1 LPLQASVSARRPE
14 EGRAFLAVEPLIFTL
29 RGQRTIP
36 VADFRVYRTERIRLE
51 LPMASDA
58 KPGEARLL
66 DKTGKPLA
74 VPVGVTE
81 RQDATNGLRWLV
93 ADVNPAPLGPGDY
106 VIELSATLGSK
117 SDVVVTAVR
126 ILS

>member
-1 LPLQASVSARRPE
+1 
-14 EGRAFLAVEPLIFTL
+14 
-29 RGQRTIP
+29 
-36 VADFRVYRTERIRLE
+36 VYRTERIRLE
-51 LPMASDA
+51 LPLAPDA
-58 KPGEARLL
+58 KPGDARLL
-66 DKTGKPLA
+66 DKTGKPLS
-74 VPVGVTE
+74 VPVVLSE
-81 RQDATNGLRWLV
+81 RNDAAEGLRWLV